1 LITFFQEKMACST
14 VILANW
20 FAIGGLLVVAQWEA
34 KANEAGRVA
43 EILERFLPRAQ
54 AEPGVKL
61 FLIGRG
67 KEDASQFLFYELF
80 ADEAAFAAHQAS
92 DLFKTL
98 IAGEALPLLAKRER
112 SQYVLL

>member
-1 LITFFQEKMACST
+1 MQHGDVNELTR
-14 VILANW
+14 
-20 FAIGGLLVVAQWEA
+20 GRGLLVVAQWQAKDGEA
-34 KANEAGRVA
+34 DRVA
-43 EILERFLPRAQ
+43 GILERFLPRAQ

-67 KEDASQFLFYELF
+67 KENAAQFLFYELF

-92 DLFKTL
+92 EHFKTL

-112 SQYVLL
+112 AQYALL